1 MSQVL
6 NINNGEKECPLVYFG
21 ESISEDSN
29 GAPRLFL
36 NVVLETDNSFLN
48 KDGSYDTST
57 FLEPFVQYCF
67 ENSISVLE
75 VKNGLNEPIIRTTA
89 YNKISNLTVTLSET
103 DKVSVDLTFTKELTL
118 KGSSL

>member
-21 ESISEDSN
+21 ESVSEDSN

-48 KDGSYDTST
+48 EDGSYDTSA

-89 YNKISNLTVTLSET
+89 YNKISNLTITLSET